1 MFDFYAGLDRFLF
14 VSLFD
19 MKSHHDYIFASSAL
33 HVFTVCTVITTKER
47 AQTLWR
53 AQIVEGI
60 PVSSQLSC
68 HHIPFGP
75 YVNVIY
81 VDKDVESSAWHAE
94 SGGWLKIGIF
104 IM

>member
-47 AQTLWR
+47 AQTL
-53 AQIVEGI
+53 
-60 PVSSQLSC
+60 
-68 HHIPFGP
+68 
-75 YVNVIY
+75 
-81 VDKDVESSAWHAE
+81 
-94 SGGWLKIGIF
+94 
-104 IM
+104 